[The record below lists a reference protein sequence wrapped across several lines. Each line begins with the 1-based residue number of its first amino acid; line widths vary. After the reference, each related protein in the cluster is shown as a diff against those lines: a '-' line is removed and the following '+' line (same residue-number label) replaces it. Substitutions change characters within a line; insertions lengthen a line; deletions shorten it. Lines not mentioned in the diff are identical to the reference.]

1 MEIAVGSR
9 PGVPQRG
16 GDEAYVAEIVAPG
29 IVLLA
34 VAHGF
39 GRIRERSAPT
49 VAAEAVR
56 DSLKRRVRGE
66 HRDPRAALAA
76 AFSAANARVYAH
88 SGSTDDYVASGSSL
102 TAALIVGDHA
112 FVGHV
117 GGTRAYLGRDGRL
130 TTLTKDD
137 AIGDSPLRLLTR
149 TLGTQPTLEPVL
161 EHLRLMHGDALV
173 LSSGALHELLGED
186 EIADA
191 LLASASSEAVTAR
204 LMAIAGIRGDGAGTV
219 IVGRAFN
226 EVSPEPGRRRPQVR
240 DAVIALAVMLA
251 ATVVAIWML
260 HSMFSTSG
268 IWSYA
273 CGRAR
278 RWPSPSCSRR

>member
-9 PGVPQRG
+9 PGVHS

-39 GRIRERSAPT
+39 GRIRDRPAPA
-49 VAAEAVR
+49 VAAQAVR

-66 HRDPRAALAA
+66 RRDPRAALAA
-76 AFSAANARVYAH
+76 AFAAANGRVFAH
-88 SGSTDDYVASGSSL
+88 SGSTDDYVASGTSL

-117 GGTRAYLGRDGRL
+117 GATRAYLGREGVL
-130 TTLTKDD
+130 TTLTTAD
-137 AIGDSPLRLLTR
+137 AIGEGSFRLLTR
-149 TLGTQPTLEPVL
+149 SLGTQPALEPAL
-161 EHLRLMHGDALV
+161 THLRLMHGDALV
-173 LSSGALHELLGED
+173 LSSGALHELLDDD

-191 LLASASSEAVTAR
+191 LRASVSSEDVTSR
-204 LMAIAGIRGDGAGTV
+204 LLAIAGIRGGGAGTV

-226 EVSPEPGRRRPQVR
+226 EATAEVAGRRPPPR
-240 DAVIALAVMLA
+240 DAALALSMVLIAAIVALAV
-251 ATVVAIWML
+251 L
-260 HSMFSTSG
+260 HSILPGT
-268 IWSYA
+268 
-273 CGRAR
+273 
-278 RWPSPSCSRR
+278 

>member
-9 PGVPQRG
+9 PGAPQRG

-39 GRIRERSAPT
+39 GRIRERSAPA
-49 VAAEAVR
+49 VAAQAVR

-66 HRDPRAALAA
+66 RRDPRTALSA

-88 SGSTDDYVASGSSL
+88 SGSTDDYVASGTSL

-112 FVGHV
+112 FLGHV
-117 GGTRAYLGRDGRL
+117 GATRAYLGRDGTLSTL
-130 TTLTKDD
+130 TTDD
-137 AIGDSPLRLLTR
+137 AVGEGTLRLLTR
-149 TLGTQPTLEPVL
+149 TLGTQPTLEPAL
-161 EHLRLMHGDALV
+161 AHLRLMHGDALV
-173 LSSGALHELLGED
+173 LSSGALHELLDED

-191 LLASASSEAVTAR
+191 LRASSSSEDVTAR
-204 LMAIAGIRGDGAGTV
+204 LLAIAGVRGDGAGTV

-226 EVSPEPGRRRPQVR
+226 EVTAERANSRPQVR
-240 DAVIALAVMLA
+240 DAAIALVAMIV
-251 ATVVAIWML
+251 ATLIAIFML
-260 HSMFSTSG
+260 HGMFST
-268 IWSYA
+268 A
-273 CGRAR
+273 
-278 RWPSPSCSRR
+278 

>member
-39 GRIRERSAPT
+39 GRIRERSAPA
-49 VAAEAVR
+49 VAAQAVR
-56 DSLKRRVRGE
+56 DSLRRRVRGE
-66 HRDPRAALAA
+66 RRDPRAALSA

-117 GGTRAYLGRDGRL
+117 GATRAYLGRDGTL
-130 TTLTKDD
+130 TTLTTDD
-137 AIGDSPLRLLTR
+137 AVGEGHLRLLTR
-149 TLGTQPTLEPVL
+149 TLGTQPSLEPSL
-161 EHLRLMHGDALV
+161 AQLRLMHGDALV
-173 LSSGALHELLGED
+173 LSSGALHELLDDD

-191 LLASASSEAVTAR
+191 LRASASSEDVTAR
-204 LMAIAGIRGDGAGTV
+204 LLAIAGIRGDGAGTV

-226 EVSPEPGRRRPQVR
+226 EVTPDRKGRRPAVR
-240 DAVIALAVMLA
+240 EATVALAAMLIATVIAIIL
-251 ATVVAIWML
+251 L
-260 HSMFSTSG
+260 HTMFSAT
-268 IWSYA
+268 
-273 CGRAR
+273 
-278 RWPSPSCSRR
+278 

>member
-9 PGVPQRG
+9 PGAPQRG

-39 GRIRERSAPT
+39 GRIRERPAPA

-66 HRDPRAALAA
+66 RRDPRTALSA

-88 SGSTDDYVASGSSL
+88 SGSTDDYVASGTSL
-102 TAALIVGDHA
+102 TAALILGDHA

-117 GGTRAYLGRDGRL
+117 GATRAYLGRDGAL
-130 TTLTKDD
+130 TTLTADD
-137 AIGDSPLRLLTR
+137 AVGDGPMRLLTR
-149 TLGTQPTLEPVL
+149 TLGTQPTLEPAL
-161 EHLRLMHGDALV
+161 AHLRLMHGDALV
-173 LSSGALHELLGED
+173 LSSGALHELLDAD

-191 LLASASSEAVTAR
+191 LRASASSEDVTAR
-204 LMAIAGIRGDGAGTV
+204 LMAIAGIRGGGAGTV

-226 EVSPEPGRRRPQVR
+226 ETGPDATRRRPQPR
-240 DAVIALAVMLA
+240 DALVALAAIVAM
-251 ATVVAIWML
+251 TVVAIVML
-260 HSMFSTSG
+260 HVFFS
-268 IWSYA
+268 I
-273 CGRAR
+273 
-278 RWPSPSCSRR
+278 P

>member
-39 GRIRERSAPT
+39 GRIRERTAPA

-56 DSLKRRVRGE
+56 DNLKRRVRAE
-66 HRDPRAALAA
+66 RRDPRSALSA

-88 SGSTDDYVASGSSL
+88 SGSTDDFVASGTSL

-117 GGTRAYLGRDGRL
+117 GATRAYLGRDGAL
-130 TTLTKDD
+130 TSLTKDD
-137 AIGDSPLRLLTR
+137 AFGDGPLRLLTH
-149 TLGTQPTLEPVL
+149 TLGTQPNLDPALDHV
-161 EHLRLMHGDALV
+161 RLMHGDALV
-173 LSSGALHELLGED
+173 LSSGALHELLGDD
-186 EIADA
+186 EIAEA
-191 LLASASSEAVTAR
+191 LRASASSEDVTAR
-204 LMAIAGIRGDGAGTV
+204 LLAIAGVRGEGAGTV
-219 IVGRAFN
+219 IVGRAFH
-226 EVSPEPGRRRPQVR
+226 ESAPETGRRRPHAR
-240 DAVIALAVMLA
+240 DAAIALAVMLA
-251 ATVVAIWML
+251 ATIVAIVML
-260 HSMFSTSG
+260 RAMFT
-268 IWSYA
+268 A
-273 CGRAR
+273 A
-278 RWPSPSCSRR
+278 

>member
-9 PGVPQRG
+9 PGAPQRG

-39 GRIRERSAPT
+39 GRIRERSAPA
-49 VAAEAVR
+49 VAAQTVR

-66 HRDPRAALAA
+66 HRDPRTALSA

-88 SGSTDDYVASGSSL
+88 SGSTDDYVASGTSL

-117 GGTRAYLGRDGRL
+117 GATRAYLGRDGAL

-137 AIGDSPLRLLTR
+137 AVGDGPLRLLTR
-149 TLGTQPTLEPVL
+149 TLGTQPTLEPTL
-161 EHLRLMHGDALV
+161 DHLRLMHGDALV
-173 LSSGALHELLGED
+173 LSSGALHELLADD

-191 LLASASSEAVTAR
+191 LRASASSEDVTAR
-204 LMAIAGIRGDGAGTV
+204 LLAIAGFRGEGAGTV

-226 EVSPEPGRRRPQVR
+226 EMSPEAGRRRPQVR
-240 DAVIALAVMLA
+240 DAAIALAVMLA
-251 ATVVAIWML
+251 ATIAAIVVLRA
-260 HSMFSTSG
+260 MFS
-268 IWSYA
+268 A
-273 CGRAR
+273 A
-278 RWPSPSCSRR
+278 

>member
-39 GRIRERSAPT
+39 GRIRERSAPA
-49 VAAEAVR
+49 VAAQAVR
-56 DSLKRRVRGE
+56 DSLRRRVRGE
-66 HRDPRAALAA
+66 RRDPRAALSA

-117 GGTRAYLGRDGRL
+117 GATRAYLGRDGALSTL
-130 TTLTKDD
+130 TTDD
-137 AIGDSPLRLLTR
+137 AVGEGALRLLTR
-149 TLGTQPTLEPVL
+149 TLGTQPTLEPAL
-161 EHLRLMHGDALV
+161 AHLRLMHGDALV
-173 LSSGALHELLGED
+173 LSSGALHELLDDD

-191 LLASASSEAVTAR
+191 LRASASSEDVTAR
-204 LMAIAGIRGDGAGTV
+204 LLAIAGIRGDGAGTV

-226 EVSPEPGRRRPQVR
+226 EVTPDPKGRRPHVR
-240 DAVIALAVMLA
+240 EATIALVAMLIATVIAIIV
-251 ATVVAIWML
+251 L
-260 HSMFSTSG
+260 HAMFSV
-268 IWSYA
+268 
-273 CGRAR
+273 
-278 RWPSPSCSRR
+278 

>member
-49 VAAEAVR
+49 VAAQAVR

-66 HRDPRAALAA
+66 RRDPRTSLAA

-88 SGSTDDYVASGSSL
+88 SGSTDDYVASGTSL

-117 GGTRAYLGRDGRL
+117 GATRAYLGRDGAL
-130 TTLTKDD
+130 TTLTTDD
-137 AIGDSPLRLLTR
+137 TIGEGQLRLLTR
-149 TLGTQPTLEPVL
+149 TLGTQPTLEPAL
-161 EHLRLMHGDALV
+161 AHLRLMHGDALV
-173 LSSGALHELLGED
+173 LSSGALHELLDED

-191 LLASASSEAVTAR
+191 LRVSASSEDVTAR
-204 LMAIAGIRGDGAGTV
+204 LLAIAGIRGDGAGTV
-219 IVGRAFN
+219 IVGRAFH
-226 EVSPEPGRRRPQVR
+226 EVAPESSSRRPQMR
-240 DAVIALAVMLA
+240 DAVLALAAILA
-251 ATVVAIWML
+251 ATIVAILML
-260 HSMFSTSG
+260 HSMFAAT
-268 IWSYA
+268 
-273 CGRAR
+273 
-278 RWPSPSCSRR
+278 

>member
-39 GRIRERSAPT
+39 GRIRERTAPA

-56 DSLKRRVRGE
+56 DNLKRRVRVE
-66 HRDPRAALAA
+66 RRDPRTALSA

-88 SGSTDDYVASGSSL
+88 SGSTDDFVASGTSL

-117 GGTRAYLGRDGRL
+117 GATRAYLGRDGAL
-130 TTLTKDD
+130 TSLTNDD
-137 AIGDSPLRLLTR
+137 AFGDGPLRLLTH
-149 TLGTQPTLEPVL
+149 TLGTQPTLEPALDHV
-161 EHLRLMHGDALV
+161 RLMHGDALV

-186 EIADA
+186 EIAEA
-191 LLASASSEAVTAR
+191 LHASASSEDVTAR
-204 LMAIAGIRGDGAGTV
+204 LLAIAGIRGMGAGTV
-219 IVGRAFN
+219 IVGRAFH
-226 EVSPEPGRRRPQVR
+226 ESAPETGRRRPHVR
-240 DAVIALAVMLA
+240 DAAIALAVMLA
-251 ATVVAIWML
+251 ATIVAIVML
-260 HSMFSTSG
+260 RAMFTG
-268 IWSYA
+268 A
-273 CGRAR
+273 
-278 RWPSPSCSRR
+278 

>member
-39 GRIRERSAPT
+39 GRIRERSAPA
-49 VAAEAVR
+49 VAAQAVR
-56 DSLKRRVRGE
+56 DSLRRRVRGE
-66 HRDPRAALAA
+66 RRDPRTALSA

-117 GGTRAYLGRDGRL
+117 GATRAYLGRDGAL
-130 TTLTKDD
+130 TTLTTDD
-137 AIGDSPLRLLTR
+137 AVGDGPLRLLTR
-149 TLGTQPTLEPVL
+149 TLGTQPTLEPAL
-161 EHLRLMHGDALV
+161 AHLRLMHGDALV
-173 LSSGALHELLGED
+173 LSSGALHELLDDD

-191 LLASASSEAVTAR
+191 LRASASSEDVTAR
-204 LMAIAGIRGDGAGTV
+204 LLAIAGIRGDGAATV

-226 EVSPEPGRRRPQVR
+226 EVTPDTKGRRPQVR
-240 DAVIALAVMLA
+240 EATIALVAMLIATVIAIIL
-251 ATVVAIWML
+251 L
-260 HSMFSTSG
+260 HTMFSV
-268 IWSYA
+268 
-273 CGRAR
+273 
-278 RWPSPSCSRR
+278 

>member
-39 GRIRERSAPT
+39 GRIRERPAPL
-49 VAAEAVR
+49 VAAQAVR
-56 DSLKRRVRGE
+56 DSLRRRVRGE
-66 HRDPRAALAA
+66 RRDPRSALAA

-88 SGSTDDYVASGSSL
+88 SGSTDDFVASGTSL

-117 GGTRAYLGRDGRL
+117 GATRAYLGREGALSAL
-130 TTLTKDD
+130 TTDD
-137 AIGDSPLRLLTR
+137 TLGEANLRLLTR
-149 TLGTQPTLEPVL
+149 SLGTQPTLTPSL
-161 EHLRLMHGDALV
+161 DHIRLMHGDALV
-173 LSSGALHELLGED
+173 LSSGALHELLDDD

-191 LLASASSEAVTAR
+191 LRASVSSEDVTAR
-204 LMAIAGIRGDGAGTV
+204 LLAIAGIRGEGAGTV
-219 IVGRAFN
+219 IVGRALTDFP
-226 EVSPEPGRRRPQVR
+226 STHAGRRPPVR
-240 DAVIALAVMLA
+240 ECVICLLAMIAATIVAIVMLHGMFTA
-251 ATVVAIWML
+251 A
-260 HSMFSTSG
+260 
-268 IWSYA
+268 
-273 CGRAR
+273 
-278 RWPSPSCSRR
+278 